1 MSDGLPKH
9 LRILR
14 DRLRT
19 AINALDTYERL
30 EIASA
35 WGAESSDKKRQNAL
49 KRIESSVIDAA
60 DAIGCRPSEAQL
72 LQDIIAKQRAEL
84 ARLTSLIATHHDSLS
99 SRPDRV

>member
-19 AINALDTYERL
+19 ALNALDTYERL

-35 WGAESSDKKRQNAL
+35 WGADASDRKREIAL
-49 KRIESSVIDAA
+49 QRIESAVISAA
-60 DAIGCRPSEAQL
+60 DAIGCHPSEKQFL
-72 LQDIIAKQRAEL
+72 HDIITKHRAEL
-84 ARLTSLIATHHDSLS
+84 ARYTKETV
-99 SRPDRV
+99 R

>member
-19 AINALDTYERL
+19 ALNALDTYERL

-35 WGAESSDKKRQNAL
+35 WGAPTSDKKREGAL

-60 DAIGCRPSEAQL
+60 DAIGCLPSEQQFL
-72 LQDIIAKQRAEL
+72 TDIIFRQRTEL
-84 ARLTSLIATHHDSLS
+84 ARLTSEREKST
-99 SRPDRV
+99 

>member
-30 EIASA
+30 EIAAA
-35 WGAESSDKKRQNAL
+35 WGAESSDKKRESAL
-49 KRIESSVIDAA
+49 KRIESSVIYAA

-72 LQDIIAKQRAEL
+72 LHDIIAALREEL
-84 ARLTSLIATHHDSLS
+84 ARGTAPHRGTL
-99 SRPDRV
+99 

>member
-30 EIASA
+30 EIAAA
-35 WGAESSDKKRQNAL
+35 WGAESSDKKRENAL
-49 KRIESSVIDAA
+49 KRIEACVIDAA
-60 DAIGCRPSEAQL
+60 DAIGCRPSEQQFL
-72 LQDIIAKQRAEL
+72 TDIISRQRTEL
-84 ARLTSLIATHHDSLS
+84 ARLTSLVATPHDSLS